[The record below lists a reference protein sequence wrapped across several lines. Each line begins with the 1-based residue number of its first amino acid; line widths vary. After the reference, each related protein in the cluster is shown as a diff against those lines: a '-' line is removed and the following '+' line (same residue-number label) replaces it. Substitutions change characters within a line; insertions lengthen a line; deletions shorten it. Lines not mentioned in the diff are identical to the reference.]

1 MTERQAVKLSS
12 LQSSTT
18 DTLLSM
24 GFSADDAARAVRLL
38 YPPLRS
44 TVGAKPWPLCT
55 CCRKSEAEAR
65 AWCKGGRD
73 GRAHAGRCGQLSAQG
88 RTWRPERQRQA
99 ESYGWQGNFWKGV
112 CGKGRGSIR

>member
-44 TVGAKPWPLCT
+44 TVGANP
-55 CCRKSEAEAR
+55 
-65 AWCKGGRD
+65 
-73 GRAHAGRCGQLSAQG
+73 
-88 RTWRPERQRQA
+88 
-99 ESYGWQGNFWKGV
+99 
-112 CGKGRGSIR
+112 